1 MNSILNQCLRGNLLL
16 AGLVWLMLQT
26 TGWAQPS
33 KGYNPEYD
41 VGFLNK
47 TGHDLDE
54 VSVYYTNNTVWVL
67 GTPLVTGGE
76 STEGWIPL
84 PIPAEAE
91 VRIVDKGV
99 HKTVKVSLKDVP
111 KKGFRD
117 GTIYFVFNA
126 DGTVQVKPLKEN
138 DEAGYNEVIKGL
150 RPEGEYRFGFVNKTG
165 HDIEDVSVNHDGAQI
180 SRPNL
185 ARGDVP
191 ARVKVASS
199 DPLLP
204 PIPSEAE
211 LRWNEENGTPHAVK
225 VKLDGVTNGFD
236 GIIYLVIKPDNT
248 VEAHPV
254 KKGDDKA
261 AFKVVK

>member
-16 AGLVWLMLQT
+16 AGIVWLKSQT

-33 KGYNPEYD
+33 KDKGYNPEYD

-54 VSVYYTNNTVWVL
+54 VSVYYTNNTVWVR

-111 KKGFRD
+111 KKGSA
-117 GTIYFVFNA
+117 T
-126 DGTVQVKPLKEN
+126 
-138 DEAGYNEVIKGL
+138 
-150 RPEGEYRFGFVNKTG
+150 
-165 HDIEDVSVNHDGAQI
+165 AQFI
-180 SRPNL
+180 SSSMRT
-185 ARGDVP
+185 ARC
-191 ARVKVASS
+191 K
-199 DPLLP
+199 
-204 PIPSEAE
+204 
-211 LRWNEENGTPHAVK
+211 
-225 VKLDGVTNGFD
+225 
-236 GIIYLVIKPDNT
+236 
-248 VEAHPV
+248 
-254 KKGDDKA
+254 
-261 AFKVVK
+261 